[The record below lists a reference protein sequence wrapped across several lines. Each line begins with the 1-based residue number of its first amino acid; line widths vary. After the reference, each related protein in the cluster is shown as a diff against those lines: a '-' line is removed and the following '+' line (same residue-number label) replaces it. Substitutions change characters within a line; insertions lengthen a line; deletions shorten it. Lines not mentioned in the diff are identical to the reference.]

1 MTKWKIEIK
10 SVNGSYTTI
19 DITNSISD
27 PNKMVSE
34 LGKGQWGWPLIQGK
48 MRERYSLMQR
58 SFPLRLQK
66 WRNKTRER
74 TERFES
80 VFQPEY

>member
-1 MTKWKIEIK
+1 MAKWKIEIE

-34 LGKGQWGWPLIQGK
+34 LGKGQMGMAFDTGK
-48 MRERYSLMQR
+48 
-58 SFPLRLQK
+58 
-66 WRNKTRER
+66 NER
-74 TERFES
+74 TIFPYATTISIKITKVEE
-80 VFQPEY
+80 